1 MVWKNI
7 SISNMAENLGNF
19 ISAKTENQDKTNLIT
34 YGAEILLGSIVKILL
49 VVILS
54 SLLGILKET
63 FVIVMAAG
71 FFRLLTGG
79 VHATAYYRCLLL
91 SLVVFLSL
99 GYLLDVGLYWIV
111 SLNSLYLAPIVLIG
125 LYWVICYAPVP
136 PDNKPLE
143 NDQDFKNRKIYSIL
157 VYSGI
162 IALLYIILNWLTLAM
177 VIGAT
182 WQAFTLTPTGY
193 KVISYYDTK
202 LTITNAKEVKPI

>member
-1 MVWKNI
+1 MVWQKI
-7 SISNMAENLGNF
+7 SISNMAETLGNI
-19 ISAKTENQDKTNLIT
+19 ISAKTENQDNTNLLT
-34 YGAEILLGSIVKILL
+34 YGAEILLGSIIKILL
-49 VVILS
+49 IVFLS
-54 SLLGILKET
+54 SLLGTLKET
-63 FVIVMAAG
+63 LVIVMAAG
-71 FFRLLTGG
+71 LFRLLTGG

-143 NDQDFKNRKIYSIL
+143 NDQDLKKRKFYSIL
-157 VYSGI
+157 VCSGI
-162 IALLYIILNWLTLAM
+162 IALLYINLNWFTLAM
-177 VIGAT
+177 VVGAT
-182 WQAFTLTPTGY
+182 WQAFTLTPRGY

-202 LTITNAKEVKPI
+202 LAITIAKEVKTI